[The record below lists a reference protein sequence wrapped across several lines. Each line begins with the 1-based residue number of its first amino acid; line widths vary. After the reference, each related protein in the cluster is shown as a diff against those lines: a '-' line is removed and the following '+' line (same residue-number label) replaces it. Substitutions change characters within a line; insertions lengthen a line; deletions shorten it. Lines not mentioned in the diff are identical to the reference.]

1 MVVAIMWGLELID
14 FVLPGNPLDA
24 FGIRPRTLSGL
35 PGILFAP
42 FLHGG
47 FAHLIGN
54 TIPLLVLGFLS
65 MARRAGDFAD
75 VFAISMFVGGL
86 GTWLFGMPN
95 TIHIGAS
102 GVVFGLFGFLLSRG
116 IFERSI
122 GAVLMSLVAAFLY
135 GGMLWSL
142 IPLRYGISWSG
153 HLFGFIGGMLAA
165 RALAGR
171 RSSAIRV

>member
-1 MVVAIMWGLELID
+1 
-14 FVLPGNPLDA
+14 
-24 FGIRPRTLSGL
+24 
-35 PGILFAP
+35 
-42 FLHGG
+42 
-47 FAHLIGN
+47 
-54 TIPLLVLGFLS
+54 
-65 MARRAGDFAD
+65 
-75 VFAISMFVGGL
+75 MFVGGL

-142 IPLRYGISWSG
+142 IPVRYGISWSG

-171 RSSAIRV
+171 RSRAIRV